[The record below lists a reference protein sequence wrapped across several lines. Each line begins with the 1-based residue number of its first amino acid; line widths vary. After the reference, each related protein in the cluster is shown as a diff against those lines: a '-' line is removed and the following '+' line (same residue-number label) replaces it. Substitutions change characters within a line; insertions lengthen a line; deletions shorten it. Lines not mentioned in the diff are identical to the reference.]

1 MPRPGV
7 RPIPQRARPRPEVAA
22 LPLYRVAQH
31 APVRLNRNESPAD
44 WPADLKRVVLE
55 RVAARAWHR
64 YPEADAAEVRAALA
78 RLEGVDPEMML
89 ATNGSNEAILG
100 VLLAFAA
107 GGAVVFPVP
116 GYSMVRALAASAG
129 ARLVEVPL
137 RPNFALDPGAVLAAA
152 RHATARQTAAGEPA
166 ADGAGSGETA
176 PVVFLTSPNNPTGNA
191 FSPEAVEAVVRGAPG
206 LVVVDEAYAAFA
218 GRTHR
223 PLLDRYPH
231 VALLRT
237 ASKALALAGARI
249 GWIVADPEVIG
260 AVRRAL
266 PPYTLN
272 VFSLEAARAAA
283 ERPDLV
289 AERVRTVVAERERLA
304 GALRE
309 VPGVTVFPSD
319 ANFLLFRTP
328 LPAPEVAARL
338 LAHGVLVRDVSA
350 WPALAGCL
358 RVSVGQPGEDDRFVA
373 ALRRVLGEGA

>member
-1 MPRPGV
+1 M
-7 RPIPQRARPRPEVAA
+7 QRVRPRPEVAA

-78 RLEGVDPEMML
+78 RLEGVDPEMVL
-89 ATNGSNEAILG
+89 TTNGSNEAILG
-100 VLLAFAA
+100 LLLAFAA

-116 GYSMVRALAASAG
+116 GYSMVRALAAGAG

-137 RPNFALDPGAVLAAA
+137 RPDFALDPEVVLAAA
-152 RHATARQTAAGEPA
+152 DEAASDQRA
-166 ADGAGSGETA
+166 SGETA
-176 PVVFLTSPNNPTGNA
+176 PVVVLASPNNPTGNA

-237 ASKALALAGARI
+237 ASKAFALAGARI

-272 VFSLEAARAAA
+272 VFALEAARTAA

-289 AERVRTVVAERERLA
+289 AERVRAVVAERARLA
-304 GALRE
+304 DALRE
-309 VPGVTVFPSD
+309 VPGVTVFPSE

-358 RVSVGQPGEDDRFVA
+358 RVSVGQPEEDDRFVA
-373 ALRRVLGEGA
+373 ALRRVLEEGA

>member
-1 MPRPGV
+1 MRPRPGV
-7 RPIPQRARPRPEVAA
+7 RPVPQRARPRPEVAA

-78 RLEGVDPEMML
+78 RLEGVDPEMIL

-100 VLLAFAA
+100 GLLAFAA

-137 RPNFALDPGAVLAAA
+137 RPDFALDPAAVLAAA
-152 RHATARQTAAGEPA
+152 GQAT
-166 ADGAGSGETA
+166 SGETA
-176 PVVFLTSPNNPTGNA
+176 PVVFLASPNNPTGNA
-191 FSPEAVEAVVRGAPG
+191 FSPEAVEAVVRAAPG

-237 ASKALALAGARI
+237 ASKAFALAGARI

-319 ANFLLFRTP
+319 ANFLLFRTS

-358 RVSVGQPGEDDRFVA
+358 RVSVGQPEEDDRFVA
-373 ALRRVLGEGA
+373 ALRRVLEEGA